1 MKINEIIILENDAEL
16 RQRLEQEFDDEYGN
30 PKLPQFI
37 MLDKASVVALAVGY
51 IKRPKWSAGMALKFA
66 VKTRYPDF
74 KVTYTGMTD
83 DQIDIFKNAKPN
95 AQDVDGQ
102 KPTDSVQDKI
112 RSDMKRKADQPT
124 GTVGAQIG
132 NTNRLGTGKAKGL
145 AKAFGNPLSGTDQ
158 SSLRKAIGSGL
169 AKARSNFK
177 NSDTFKVKK
186 S

>member
-1 MKINEIIILENDAEL
+1 MKINEIILLENDAEL

-37 MLDKASVVALAVGY
+37 MLDKPSVVALAVGY
-51 IKRPKWSAGMALKFA
+51 IKRPKWSPGMALKFA
-66 VKTRYPDF
+66 VKQRYPDF
-74 KVTYTGMTD
+74 KITYTGMSD
-83 DQIDIFKNAKPN
+83 DQIDTFKNAKTDPE
-95 AQDVDGQ
+95 AT
-102 KPTDSVQDKI
+102 PSDSVQDKI
-112 RSDMKRKADQPT
+112 KNDMKRKADQPA

-132 NTNRLGTGKAKGL
+132 NTNRLGTGKATGL
-145 AKAFGNPLSGTDQ
+145 AKAFGNPLAGTDQ

-169 AKARSNFK
+169 AKARTNFK

>member
-16 RQRLEQEFDDEYGN
+16 RQRLEQEFDDEYGDSSGN
-30 PKLPQFI
+30 KLPQFI

-51 IKRPKWSAGMALKFA
+51 IKRPKWSPGMALKYA
-66 VKTRYPDF
+66 VKQLYPDF
-74 KVTYTGMTD
+74 KVTYSGMSD
-83 DQIDIFKNAKPN
+83 DQIDTFKNAKPD
-95 AQDVDGQ
+95 APVE
-102 KPTDSVQDKI
+102 PTVSVQDKI
-112 RSDMKRKADQPT
+112 KNDMKRKADQPT
-124 GTVGAQIG
+124 GTVGGQIG
-132 NTNRLGTGKAKGL
+132 NKNAYKGGGSFKTSRL
-145 AKAFGNPLSGTDQ
+145 NPFAGTDQ